1 MEQKEVIFA
10 VILNYSLKMNFMNK
24 LTLKQILRQ
33 KNRCRF
39 GEIINLAQKL
49 QQNNGQFLAL
59 VQGKYLFD

>member
-1 MEQKEVIFA
+1 
-10 VILNYSLKMNFMNK
+10 MNK